1 MIAYLG
7 NWQACPTA
15 SQIAE
20 YTHIVIAFAVTYT
33 WSPSKNNCDTS
44 CKIGSPVPICENVN
58 RQDLVNEWRAMGKKV
73 ILSFGGAGMG
83 GSWAGD
89 VNDCWEYCYGKQQ
102 YVIDQLDDIVRAQN
116 FDGVDIDYEYH
127 YDSQDA
133 QDFLNDI
140 TVGLKTTLPAGQ
152 NIITHA
158 PMEPDAEQ
166 GTAYYNILK
175 NNAAYLDF
183 LLPQYYNGFTRPAID
198 GLSDSSTGSRPN
210 ALPHYNTLVNDM
222 FGGDATKVV
231 FGFCISD
238 CSGTGSNASG
248 QQASSVMTQ
257 LHSTHTC
264 NGGAFF
270 WVVNHDT
277 NGAWSSAVNEA
288 ISSSSS
294 CGAGPPTPTI
304 APPPTNPS
312 PTNPPPTNPPPSSA
326 PPPPPPPPPSVD
338 LVASGGARCGTSELD
353 AREMCGNS
361 CTHAGQCPSGT
372 SCYGTHLNYC
382 GDPNFTPPFQW
393 INPVVSTS
401 WARCGKSEV
410 DARSFCKPVCNS
422 DADCPISGERCFGNH
437 QNYCGSQ
444 VAGGSRMLRGV

>member
-1 MIAYLG
+1 MSFVDDPLYAYVRVLFLSSIT
-7 NWQACPTA
+7 Q
-15 SQIAE
+15 SS
-20 YTHIVIAFAVTYT
+20 AFIRSLLFFVYA
-33 WSPSKNNCDTS
+33 
-44 CKIGSPVPICENVN
+44 NV
-58 RQDLVNEWRAMGKKV
+58 
-73 ILSFGGAGMG
+73 

-102 YVIDQLDDIVRAQN
+102 HVINQLDDIVRAQN

-231 FGFCISD
+231 FGFCVSL
-238 CSGTGSNASG
+238 C
-248 QQASSVMTQ
+248 M
-257 LHSTHTC
+257 HS
-264 NGGAFF
+264 
-270 WVVNHDT
+270 
-277 NGAWSSAVNEA
+277 
-288 ISSSSS
+288 
-294 CGAGPPTPTI
+294 
-304 APPPTNPS
+304 
-312 PTNPPPTNPPPSSA
+312 
-326 PPPPPPPPPSVD
+326 
-338 LVASGGARCGTSELD
+338 
-353 AREMCGNS
+353 
-361 CTHAGQCPSGT
+361 
-372 SCYGTHLNYC
+372 
-382 GDPNFTPPFQW
+382 
-393 INPVVSTS
+393 
-401 WARCGKSEV
+401 
-410 DARSFCKPVCNS
+410 
-422 DADCPISGERCFGNH
+422 
-437 QNYCGSQ
+437 
-444 VAGGSRMLRGV
+444 

>member
-7 NWQACPTA
+7 NWQTCPTA
-15 SQIAE
+15 NQIAE

-33 WSPSKNNCDTS
+33 WNPTKNQCRQDCS
-44 CKIGSPVPICENVN
+44 IGAPVPICENSN
-58 RQDLVNEWRAMGKKV
+58 RQDLVDTWRAMGKKV

-89 VNDCWEYCYGKQQ
+89 NNDCWEYCYGKQQ
-102 YVIDQLDDIVRAQN
+102 YVVDQLNTIVRAQN
-116 FDGVDIDYEYH
+116 FDGVDIDYEYF
-127 YDSQDA
+127 YNTQAA
-133 QDFLNDI
+133 QEFLHDV
-140 TVGLKTTLPAGQ
+140 TVGLKTTLPANQ
-152 NIITHA
+152 NIVTHA
-158 PMEPDAEQ
+158 PMEPDCEQ

-183 LLPQYYNGFTRPAID
+183 LMPQYYNGFTRPALD
-198 GLSDSSTGSRPN
+198 GLSDTSGGSRPN

-222 FGGDATKVV
+222 FSGDATKVI

-248 QQASSVMTQ
+248 QQAASVMTQ
-257 LHSTHTC
+257 LHSTHSC

-277 NGAWSSAVNEA
+277 NGAWSNEVNGA
-288 ISSSSS
+288 IASSSG
-294 CGAGPPTPTI
+294 CDAGPSTPTI
-304 APPPTNPS
+304 APPPS
-312 PTNPPPTNPPPSSA
+312 PTNPPPTNAPPSSA
-326 PPPPPPPPPSVD
+326 PPPPPPPPPTSDVE

-353 AREMCGNS
+353 AREMCGSS

-372 SCYGTHLNYC
+372 ACYATHPNYC
-382 GDPNFTPPFQW
+382 GDPNFTPFQW
-393 INPVVSTS
+393 VNPVASTS

-410 DARSFCKPVCNS
+410 DARSFCKSTCNS
-422 DADCPISGERCFGNH
+422 DADCPVSGERCYGVH

-444 VAGGSRMLRGV
+444 VAGGSRMLRGN

>member
-15 SQIAE
+15 NQIAE

-33 WSPSKNNCDTS
+33 WNPTKNQCRQDCS
-44 CKIGSPVPICENVN
+44 IGAPVPICENAN
-58 RQDLVNEWRAMGKKV
+58 RQDLVDQWRAMGKKV

-89 VNDCWEYCYGKQQ
+89 NNDCWEYCYGKQQ
-102 YVIDQLDDIVRAQN
+102 HVIDQLNTIVRAQN
-116 FDGVDIDYEYH
+116 FDGVDIDYEYF
-127 YDSQDA
+127 YNTQEA
-133 QDFLNDI
+133 QDFLHDV
-140 TVGLKTTLPAGQ
+140 TVGLKMTLPAGQ
-152 NIITHA
+152 NIVTHA
-158 PMEPDAEQ
+158 PMEPDVNQ

-175 NNAAYLDF
+175 NNANYLDF
-183 LLPQYYNGFTRPAID
+183 LMVQWYNGYTRPAID
-198 GLSDSSTGSRPN
+198 GLSYTSDGSRPN
-210 ALPHYNTLVNDM
+210 ALPQYNVLVNDM
-222 FGGDATKVV
+222 FGGDATKVI

-248 QQASSVMTQ
+248 QQAASVMTQ
-257 LHSTHTC
+257 LHSTHSC

-277 NGAWSSAVNEA
+277 NGAWSNEVNGA
-288 ISSSSS
+288 ISASSS
-294 CGAGPPTPTI
+294 CDAGPPTPTI
-304 APPPTNPS
+304 APPTNNSS
-312 PTNPPPTNPPPSSA
+312 PTNPPPTNSPPTSA
-326 PPPPPPPPPSVD
+326 PPPPPPPSDVE

-353 AREMCGNS
+353 AREMCGDS

-372 SCYGTHLNYC
+372 ACYSTHPNYC
-382 GDPNFTPPFQW
+382 GDPNFSPIQW
-393 INPVVSTS
+393 INPVVSTA

-422 DADCPISGERCFGNH
+422 DADCPVFAGERCYGVH

-444 VAGGSRMLRGV
+444 VAGGRMLRGIK